1 MAKKK
6 DYTEVEQELYELIYE
21 YAVNNSMIISS
32 IEAVSRGVVKDL
44 KDRAKIVQFLF
55 IIVKTK
61 VEYNIGNNP
70 QPTIKTKIQ

>member
-21 YAVNNSMIISS
+21 YAVNNGMIISS
-32 IEAVSRGVVKDL
+32 VEAVSRGVVKDL

-55 IIVKTK
+55 AIVK
-61 VEYNIGNNP
+61 
-70 QPTIKTKIQ
+70 IKNLKKS